1 MAAHSCRTRSA
12 GNADGRSDRED
23 WQVIHEV
30 DDVLR
35 LWVVDEILTGTDVEV
50 AFDAPTSEWA
60 ARRNAPTVNLFLYDI
75 REDLTRRSQGLIAEH
90 DEQGVVV
97 ARHDPPRWFKLS
109 YLVTAW
115 TNRPQDEHRLL
126 SALLAGFLRREV
138 LPKDRLAG
146 SLAEL
151 GLSMPVTVGLPP
163 GEVRTLADVWSALGG
178 ELKPSLDVVISTPVV
193 TGQQVQAEK
202 PPTSR
207 RAVVKAKRPGDSWWP
222 TTGKEKEPAEG
233 RLAEAEPGATERRR
247 PPWVAEERS
256 RRWDPQGREGQPRP
270 PAGSGQPRP
279 DGSARKGRHRG
290 DR

>member
-1 MAAHSCRTRSA
+1 
-12 GNADGRSDRED
+12 
-23 WQVIHEV
+23 VIHEV

-35 LWVVDEILTGTDVEV
+35 SWVVDEILAGTDVEV

-151 GLSMPVTVGLPP
+151 GLSMPVTVALPP
-163 GEVRTLADVWSALGG
+163 GEVRALADIWSALGG
-178 ELKPSLDVVISTPVV
+178 ELKASLDLVVDAPMVLAGFAAGPPVRDGMVVRVADRTAADRDRQETTP
-193 TGQQVQAEK
+193 
-202 PPTSR
+202 
-207 RAVVKAKRPGDSWWP
+207 
-222 TTGKEKEPAEG
+222 
-233 RLAEAEPGATERRR
+233 ATETRQLRYVDSDVLSQRGDARPVGIPRRR
-247 PPWVAEERS
+247 TGPAD
-256 RRWDPQGREGQPRP
+256 RRGHG
-270 PAGSGQPRP
+270 
-279 DGSARKGRHRG
+279 
-290 DR
+290 